1 MKNMKQ
7 KPLKPPQLSE
17 SEIQAQIVQY
27 LTAKGLYFWRN
38 NVGRKHNLYFG
49 KKGSG
54 DLLGLT
60 RQGIFFS
67 VECKDYKNKQSPEQL
82 EFQRMIEK
90 NNGLYILARSLD
102 DVVKKLSP

>member
-1 MKNMKQ
+1 MKNKKP
-7 KPLKPPQLSE
+7 KPLQLSE

-49 KKGSG
+49 KKGSA
-54 DLLGLT
+54 DIT
-60 RQGIFFS
+60 GILKNGIRLEIE
-67 VECKDYKNKQSPEQL
+67 VKDHKGKQSPEQQ

-90 NNGLYILARSLD
+90 NNGLYILARD
-102 DVVKKLSP
+102 VNDVVQKLSP